1 MSFARRLPRLARLL
15 PAAAV
20 VCLGTTA
27 AAQDTTR
34 AVRLGIT
41 VTGGTRPGVAL
52 LPVNGPLGDS
62 VQAIIQRDFDFG
74 DRINVIPLA
83 PEAPDS
89 AADTTRGQ
97 FNYPLYAR
105 LGAQVMVQATM
116 TPFGVHVAVHNV
128 AQQRVERVKEF
139 ALDENALSPGWR
151 LSLHAVSDELESWI
165 TGTRGIAATRVLFS
179 RDGRIW
185 QVDSDGAGL
194 TPLTSSGHAI
204 AMSPAWHPDGTHIAY
219 SLLDDDGTH
228 IVIREM
234 GGATRVLPTP
244 RGVNSTPAFSPDGQ
258 TIVYA
263 HGGENGTDLYAT
275 GAFSSGPARR
285 ITVGRGAAD
294 ASKPTFNNDGRKI
307 AYTSTRSGHPEV
319 YISDA
324 DGTNATLLTPFRFGD
339 QSYRSDPDWSPNG
352 LLIAFQ
358 AQIEGRFQVF
368 TIDPRD
374 PSNMKRLTS
383 EGANEMPSWAPDSR
397 HLVLASTRAGVEQ
410 LFVLDVL
417 SGRFRQLTHG
427 SSRAR
432 FPSWSPL
439 LRGR

>member
-1 MSFARRLPRLARLL
+1 MAIARRHSRLPRFVA
-15 PAAAV
+15 AAAV
-20 VCLGTTA
+20 VCIATTA

-41 VTGGTRPGVAL
+41 VTAGQRPGVAL

-62 VQAIIQRDFDFG
+62 VQAILQRDFDFG
-74 DRINVIPLA
+74 DRINVIPLTA
-83 PEAPDS
+83 VPGDS
-89 AADTTRGQ
+89 ASDTTRGQ

-116 TPFGVHVAVHNV
+116 TSFGVHVAVHNV
-128 AQQRVERVKEF
+128 GQQRVERVKDF
-139 ALDENALSPGWR
+139 PLDESALSPAWR
-151 LSLHAVSDELESWI
+151 LSLHAVADELEAWI
-165 TGTRGIAATRVLFS
+165 TGTHGIAATRVLFS
-179 RDGRIW
+179 RDHRIW
-185 QVDSDGAGL
+185 QIDSDGASLAAL
-194 TPLTSSGHAI
+194 TPSGRDI
-204 AMSPAWHPDGTHIAY
+204 AMSPTWNPDGTHIAY
-219 SLLDDDGTH
+219 SLLQDDGTR
-228 IVIREM
+228 IIIREM

-275 GAFSSGPARR
+275 PAFSSGPARR

-339 QSYRSDPDWSPNG
+339 QSYRSDPDWSPDG

-358 AQIEGRFQVF
+358 AQIEGRFQIF

-374 PSNMKRLTS
+374 PANMKRLTS
-383 EGANEMPSWAPDSR
+383 EGINEMPSWAPDSR
-397 HLVLASTRAGVEQ
+397 HLVFASTRAGVEQ

-417 SGRFRQLTHG
+417 SGRVRQLTHG

-439 LRGR
+439 LQGR